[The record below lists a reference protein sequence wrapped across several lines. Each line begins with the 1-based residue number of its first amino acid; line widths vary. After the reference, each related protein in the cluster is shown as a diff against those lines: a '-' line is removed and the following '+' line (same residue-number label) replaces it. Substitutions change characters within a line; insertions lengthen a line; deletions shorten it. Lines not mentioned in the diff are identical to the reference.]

1 MCLLCYISRGRS
13 RAKALTSGAS
23 HTHTCTCTCTGVIQE
38 CVCTLRTMK
47 VGYCPVAIAQVVE
60 LKSEALFQF
69 QMAASFSKFSK
80 IITPK
85 PFIKYMYAH
94 KTIHATWYRLCKTTF
109 LGTLLQFRCRE
120 EVFGRLKLAVGSCYC
135 VHLLHRPLPVLSELV
150 MSLQSGEYDNTTHT
164 HMYM

>member
-1 MCLLCYISRGRS
+1 M
-13 RAKALTSGAS
+13 KAG
-23 HTHTCTCTCTGVIQE
+23 C
-38 CVCTLRTMK
+38 
-47 VGYCPVAIAQVVE
+47 CPVAIAQVIE

-120 EVFGRLKLAVGSCYC
+120 EVFGRLKLAVGSSHR
-135 VHLLHRPLPVLSELV
+135 VNLLHRPLPVLSELV
-150 MSLQSGEYDNTTHT
+150 VSLQSGECDNTTHT